1 MAFTFPRTGWRMRRN
16 RVLALAVVGGLLM
29 ACGPEDAPLA
39 EDDPPVE
46 AQDPAGEEPGAAEH
60 ELTPCLS
67 QCYATCV
74 GNTPEVVACRQDCRD
89 ACAGG

>member
-1 MAFTFPRTGWRMRRN
+1 MRRKWMM
-16 RVLALAVVGGLLM
+16 ALAAVGGLLA
-29 ACGPEDAPLA
+29 ACGPADAPPVDGPPGEGLPGDA
-39 EDDPPVE
+39 LDPS
-46 AQDPAGEEPGAAEH
+46 AEEPGTADHA
-60 ELTPCLS
+60 LTPCLS

>member
-1 MAFTFPRTGWRMRRN
+1 MRRY
-16 RVLALAVVGGLLM
+16 VVALASMGWLLA
-29 ACGPEDAPLA
+29 ACGPADAA
-39 EDDPPVE
+39 PPDNPPEE
-46 AQDPAGEEPGAAEH
+46 ASPGEEPAGEDPGSEEH
-60 ELTPCLS
+60 ALTPCLS

>member
-1 MAFTFPRTGWRMRRN
+1 MRRYL
-16 RVLALAVVGGLLM
+16 VGLASVGWLLALA
-29 ACGPEDAPLA
+29 CGAADAPSPDSPS
-39 EDDPPVE
+39 EEV
-46 AQDPAGEEPGAAEH
+46 EEPTGEDPGPAEH

>member
-1 MAFTFPRTGWRMRRN
+1 MRRKWMM
-16 RVLALAVVGGLLM
+16 ALATAGCLLA
-29 ACGPEDAPLA
+29 ACGPADAPPA
-39 EDDPPVE
+39 EDPPFE
-46 AQDPAGEEPGAAEH
+46 AQDPAGEEPGTTEH

>member
-1 MAFTFPRTGWRMRRN
+1 MRRYL
-16 RVLALAVVGGLLM
+16 VTLASVGWLLAS
-29 ACGPEDAPLA
+29 ACGPADAPSPDRPSEGA
-39 EDDPPVE
+39 SPGD
-46 AQDPAGEEPGAAEH
+46 AQEPAGEDPGGPAEH

>member
-1 MAFTFPRTGWRMRRN
+1 MRRKWMM
-16 RVLALAVVGGLLM
+16 ALAAAGCLLA
-29 ACGPEDAPLA
+29 ACGPADAPPA
-39 EDDPPVE
+39 DTPPGEDPPGD
-46 AQDPAGEEPGAAEH
+46 ARDPSSGEEPGTAEH

-89 ACAGG
+89 ACASG

>member
-1 MAFTFPRTGWRMRRN
+1 MRRTW
-16 RVLALAVVGGLLM
+16 VLALAAVGGLLV
-29 ACGPEDAPLA
+29 ACGPADVPPA
-39 EDDPPVE
+39 EDPPFE

>member
-1 MAFTFPRTGWRMRRN
+1 MRRKWMM
-16 RVLALAVVGGLLM
+16 ALAAAGGLLA
-29 ACGPEDAPLA
+29 ACGPAEAPPA
-39 EDDPPVE
+39 EDPPFE
-46 AQDPAGEEPGAAEH
+46 AKDPAGEEPGAAEH

>member
-1 MAFTFPRTGWRMRRN
+1 MRRKWMM
-16 RVLALAVVGGLLM
+16 ALAAGWFLA
-29 ACGPEDAPLA
+29 ACGPA
-39 EDDPPVE
+39 EAPPVE
-46 AQDPAGEEPGAAEH
+46 DPPFEAKDPAGEEPGAAEPA
-60 ELTPCLS
+60 LTPCLS

>member
-1 MAFTFPRTGWRMRRN
+1 MRRKL
-16 RVLALAVVGGLLM
+16 RVALVSVACLLA
-29 ACGPEDAPLA
+29 ACGPADAPSQDSPPEEVSPGDV
-39 EDDPPVE
+39 ED
-46 AQDPAGEEPGAAEH
+46 PGTAEH

-67 QCYATCV
+67 QCYTTCV

>member
-1 MAFTFPRTGWRMRRN
+1 MQRKWMMT
-16 RVLALAVVGGLLM
+16 LAAVGVFLT
-29 ACGPEDAPLA
+29 ACGPADAPLA
-39 EDDPPVE
+39 DTPPGDVLDPS
-46 AQDPAGEEPGAAEH
+46 GEEPGTAEH

-67 QCYATCV
+67 QCYTTCV